1 MIGYKTYV
9 MDIYVTPYT
18 SGFKVKLPA
27 SMTTNKRLMI
37 KVPDDMRIKVGDLEL
52 NKSMMNLDD
61 FYVINKLPKVEKFTV
76 ELENLMLGHSEKE
89 IDLTKRV
96 YYIYSNLVPTHD
108 LRDQVLAYIK
118 PALQQYYN
126 DLLAGVKFENSAF
139 LREYAYKGEELESI
153 KDRYDKYQLDNLQD
167 IYDDDSNKIVTTYS
181 IRKVRFPSN
190 NEDSNDELSID
201 DFRVTSYYYVE
212 VPVYIKISI
221 YTLDG
226 TRGEIDSREIG
237 GIVKVTKSGDKL
249 YIWDIDNVLSLLDY

>member
-1 MIGYKTYV
+1 MGESKGIDKGSSKIVDINEIGVLSGSSSSSSGESETVSGESVAESFTAEDRQIIKFDILPDELHESEELIGYKTYV

-108 LRDQVLAYIK
+108 LREQVLAYIK
-118 PALQQYYN
+118 
-126 DLLAGVKFENSAF
+126 AGVTA
-139 LREYAYKGEELESI
+139 
-153 KDRYDKYQLDNLQD
+153 
-167 IYDDDSNKIVTTYS
+167 
-181 IRKVRFPSN
+181 
-190 NEDSNDELSID
+190 
-201 DFRVTSYYYVE
+201 
-212 VPVYIKISI
+212 
-221 YTLDG
+221 
-226 TRGEIDSREIG
+226 
-237 GIVKVTKSGDKL
+237 
-249 YIWDIDNVLSLLDY
+249 VL